1 MICKI
6 QQQGWPIGGRMWPWP
21 ISCALLLWNCP
32 ASRIT
37 RRCHVMAIH
46 GYQYR
51 GCSLWYTLILDL
63 EVAEIAKY
71 QELFRF
77 TLQNIFHNL
86 THLALLLA
94 IFLCCC
100 WFGLDLLPLSLNWY
114 PKGLNS
120 NVCELHCHGGLLTF
134 KLMCADTMLAS
145 SSRRLLLTLYLTT
158 VPPLSLLCTL
168 DLRLEWQH

>member
-1 MICKI
+1 MTNILWQFYSETALPVELPEDVMSWLFMDINIGDVRCDTRWSWIWNWQKLLNINYCFDSPFKI
-6 QQQGWPIGGRMWPWP
+6 YF
-21 ISCALLLWNCP
+21 
-32 ASRIT
+32 T
-37 RRCHVMAIH
+37 
-46 GYQYR
+46 
-51 GCSLWYTLILDL
+51 
-63 EVAEIAKY
+63 
-71 QELFRF
+71 
-77 TLQNIFHNL
+77 TLQ
-86 THLALLLA
+86 HLALLLA

-134 KLMCADTMLAS
+134 KLMCADTILAS

>member
-6 QQQGWPIGGRMWPWP
+6 QQQGWPIGSSMWPWP
-21 ISCALLLWNCP
+21 TSCGRNWNCP
-32 ASRIT
+32 AS
-37 RRCHVMAIH
+37 RCHVMAIH
-46 GYQYR
+46 RYQYR
-51 GCSLWYTLILDL
+51 WCSLWYKLILDL
-63 EVAEIAKY
+63 EVAETAKDPA
-71 QELFRF
+71 LFRF
-77 TLQNIFHNL
+77 TLQNIFHNF
-86 THLALLLA
+86 TLLLA

-100 WFGLDLLPLSLNWY
+100 LFGLDLLPLSLNWY

-120 NVCELHCHGGLLTF
+120 DVCELHCHRGLLTF